1 RHLLPRPRRPHH
13 GRLEGRESR
22 RVLGSRPLPGQPGA
36 AGGRQ
41 RRSLRPAR
49 AGLLQA
55 GLPRRPQ
62 SPRALRRH
70 RQGPLP
76 GRRPARRPRLP
87 RRRAARDV
95 PPRRPRH
102 QPGDRERQGRLR
114 RRHPRHRDVTVA
126 EPALIARSSA
136 FLSRKLPRRPRLA
149 LVLGS
154 GMGDLDLGTPS
165 LEIPYARIPGFPRV
179 RVAGHPGRLSLIGDA
194 AVLRG
199 RVHYYEGRT
208 MDEVVRPLRVLAK
221 LGVKTVVLTN
231 AAGGLNRA
239 LRPGDLMLI
248 TDHLNLMGANPLRG
262 GAQFIDLTAVYE
274 RPAALRGLKR
284 GVYAAVSGPTY

>member
-1 RHLLPRPRRPHH
+1 
-13 GRLEGRESR
+13 
-22 RVLGSRPLPGQPGA
+22 
-36 AGGRQ
+36 
-41 RRSLRPAR
+41 
-49 AGLLQA
+49 
-55 GLPRRPQ
+55 
-62 SPRALRRH
+62 
-70 RQGPLP
+70 
-76 GRRPARRPRLP
+76 
-87 RRRAARDV
+87 
-95 PPRRPRH
+95 
-102 QPGDRERQGRLR
+102 
-114 RRHPRHRDVTVA
+114 VTVA
-126 EPALIARSSA
+126 ETALIARSSA

-284 GVYAAVSGPTY
+284 GVYAAVSGPTYETPAESRMLRALGADAVGMSTVPEAIAARQAGLRVVGISLITNAAAGLTKKPVSHAEVLANATHAKGRLAKILKELIEEL